1 MDRKGYGTKWYSQT
15 KNSLYFLG
23 EIKSSPSES
32 PLMEK
37 KNNLKEDHEE
47 TKMSLGDVENGNP
60 VSEVS
65 CTTGPLRAVVEE
77 RTVSFKLGDL
87 EEAPERERLPMD
99 LKEETSIDGTINGE
113 LTCQGFPMSPWV
125 WRGCD
130 SGLIHFALNVTF
142 LVTLARCS
150 AVA

>member
-1 MDRKGYGTKWYSQT
+1 
-15 KNSLYFLG
+15 
-23 EIKSSPSES
+23 
-32 PLMEK
+32 MEK

-60 VSEVS
+60 VSEMP
-65 CTTGPLRAVVEE
+65 CATGPLRAVVEE

-99 LKEETSIDGTINGE
+99 LKEETSIDGTISGE
-113 LTCQGFPMSPWV
+113 FPSRGFLVPCL
-125 WRGCD
+125 WRGCY
-130 SGLIHFALNVTF
+130 SGLMHFALNVS
-142 LVTLARCS
+142 LLISARCS